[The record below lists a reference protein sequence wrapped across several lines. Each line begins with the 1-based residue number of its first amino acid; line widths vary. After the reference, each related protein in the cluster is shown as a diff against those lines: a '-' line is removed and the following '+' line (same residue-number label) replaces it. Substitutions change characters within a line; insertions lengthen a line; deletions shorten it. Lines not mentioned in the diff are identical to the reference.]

1 MAGRLLIF
9 AILFGAAIGLILPNG
24 KPRPPAPQ
32 QVATV
37 AAPAPTQMRSAN
49 GIETILERRP
59 DGHFYVDA
67 MVNGQLVHFVVDTG
81 ASMVA
86 LTSEDAR
93 RVGFNFSPADF
104 ITVGRGASGDV
115 RGIPLELD
123 SVAIGNNEARGV
135 RAAIIAEGLDVSL
148 LGQSFL
154 SRIGSVTIRDD
165 RMVLK

>member
-9 AILFGAAIGLILPNG
+9 AILFGAAIGLILPRG
-24 KPRPPAPQ
+24 APGPADPA
-32 QVATV
+32 QVATIS
-37 AAPAPTQMRSAN
+37 ASPLAQTRSAN
-49 GIETILERRP
+49 GVETILERRP

-86 LTSEDAR
+86 LTAEDAR

-104 ITVGRGASGDV
+104 TVVGRGASGDV

-135 RAAIIAEGLDVSL
+135 RAAIIADGLDVSL

-165 RMVLK
+165 RMFLK